1 MGLGFVFV
9 SQIWWF
15 FFFLYF
21 VGGIFR
27 FTSFIFGF
35 AIILGLLDLG
45 IRLNAK
51 KIARK
56 MLFCDDLCF
65 WVFTDFFVCDF
76 GSGLAGFDGAGLG
89 ATKKTRL
96 LNGSGSSYGYRPAGR
111 VRV

>member
-9 SQIWWF
+9 SQICWFF

-35 AIILGLLDLG
+35 AKFLGLLDLG
-45 IRLNAK
+45 ICLDAK
-51 KIARK
+51 KIAKK
-56 MLFCDDLCF
+56 MLFCDDLWF

-76 GSGLAGFDGAGLG
+76 GSGPTGLAGSD
-89 ATKKTRL
+89 RV
-96 LNGSGSSYGYRPAGR
+96 GSGYAYRPAGR
-111 VRV
+111 VQI